1 MLRSLRFRLVLIST
15 LVSGAAIAGL
25 GFVSWHLMMR
35 AVRESTDVRLE
46 GIAGR
51 LIRDVNP
58 WADQTSLGE
67 LFAGNH
73 SEELATGLLA
83 LKAAE
88 LRDEFVTLGAS
99 GWTDGFDAALPGTF
113 PVPDPNPMRRPE
125 PRRGGPGGPGRDPH
139 RGPPDRPEGPGG
151 PPEPGAPPEGPDGPG
166 GPGRP
171 GGEFG
176 GPFDGPPGRHEDGR
190 RLVEY
195 QDAVIAGNP
204 WRIVAVQ
211 ERGFAVFAGI
221 DFHRANPGLA
231 QLRHGLLLGT
241 PLALCLVALG
251 GWLVAERAM
260 RPLRHLSAAAERI
273 SVEALG
279 ERMPED
285 PHSDPEI
292 ARLTAVLNAMMDRL
306 EIAFAHANRFSADV
320 SHELKTPVAVMQG
333 EIETALRECTPGS
346 PEESALLVLRGE
358 LSRLKSIIGSLLM
371 LSRADVGNLIQRRET
386 FSLSSELEAL
396 AEDAE
401 ILCEGAGV
409 RFESEIEPDLT
420 FEGDPVLLRQALLN
434 LLNNGVKFNTGGGYV
449 RITAARGGEGLV
461 IAVENSGPGIAEEDR
476 ARVFDRF
483 FRGDRA
489 RSREVDGFGLGLSL
503 AKVII
508 EGHGGRLLLEET
520 SPELTRFAV
529 RLP

>member
-25 GFVSWHLMMR
+25 GLVSWHLMMR
-35 AVRESTDVRLE
+35 AVRESTDIRLE

-58 WADQTSLGE
+58 WADGESLGE
-67 LFAGNH
+67 LFAENH
-73 SEELATGLLA
+73 SAELASGMLA

-88 LRDEFVTLGAS
+88 LREEFVTLATS
-99 GWTDGFDAALPGTF
+99 GWTEAFDAALPGAF
-113 PVPDPNPMRRPE
+113 PVPDPDPMRRPG

-139 RGPPDRPEGPGG
+139 PGPPDRPDGPGG
-151 PPEPGAPPEGPDGPG
+151 HPDPG

-171 GGEFG
+171 GTEFG
-176 GPFDGPPGRHEDGR
+176 GPFDAPPDRHEGGR
-190 RLVEY
+190 RLLEY
-195 QDAVIAGNP
+195 QDAMINGNP

-211 ERGFAVFAGI
+211 ERGFAIFAGI
-221 DFHRANPGLA
+221 DFHQANPGLA
-231 QLRHGLLLGT
+231 QLRQGLLLGT

-251 GWLVAERAM
+251 GWIVAERAM

-279 ERMPED
+279 ERMPGD

-292 ARLTAVLNAMMDRL
+292 VRLTAVLNAMMDRL
-306 EIAFAHANRFSADV
+306 EVAFAHANRFSADV

-333 EIETALRECTPGS
+333 EIETALRECAPGS
-346 PEESALLVLRGE
+346 PEESVFLVLRGE
-358 LSRLKSIIGSLLM
+358 LSRIKSIIGSLLM

-386 FSLSSELEAL
+386 FSLSAELGAL

-409 RFESEIEPDLT
+409 RFESDIAPDLS

-434 LLNNGVKFNTGGGYV
+434 LLNNGVKFNTEGGYL
-449 RITAARGGEGLV
+449 RITAARGGDGLV

-476 ARVFDRF
+476 DRVFDRF
-483 FRGDRA
+483 FRGDRS
-489 RSREVDGFGLGLSL
+489 RSRDIDGFGLGLSL
-503 AKVII
+503 AKVIF

-520 SPELTRFAV
+520 SPERTRFAV
-529 RLP
+529 HLP